1 VERGSISCNAVL
13 EKISL
18 YAARAF
24 EDFSREEHKL
34 ADLTSPRSCAE
45 MIYVNYQGN
54 EQTGSSKHQPPPR
67 EPQPL
72 PGHESARIGVKSGE
86 LTELERRCLYF
97 AEILQ
102 AIAHAKQIQVNS
114 LSISSLQLVH

>member
-1 VERGSISCNAVL
+1 
-13 EKISL
+13 L

-24 EDFSREEHKL
+24 EDFAREEHRL
-34 ADLTSPRSCAE
+34 ADATTPRSCAE
-45 MIYVNYQGN
+45 MIYINYQGN
-54 EQTGSSKHQPPPR
+54 EQTGSSKHQPQPK
-67 EPQPL
+67 EHQPL
-72 PGHESARIGVKSGE
+72 PGHESLRIGSKSGE

-114 LSISSLQLVH
+114 ICR